1 MHYGTCENEKIGVS
15 APCGRRRLVG
25 KSAGR
30 ALRVPSD
37 AEAAACEGGDEAAD
51 GEESRVEGQ
60 RLIPVAE
67 RQFVQGPEMR

>member
-1 MHYGTCENEKIGVS
+1 MRGRLRGRFGILRGRRGKTCGTCENQKTDG
-15 APCGRRRLVG
+15 
-25 KSAGR
+25 
-30 ALRVPSD
+30 D
-37 AEAAACEGGDEAAD
+37 AEAAARKGGDEAAG